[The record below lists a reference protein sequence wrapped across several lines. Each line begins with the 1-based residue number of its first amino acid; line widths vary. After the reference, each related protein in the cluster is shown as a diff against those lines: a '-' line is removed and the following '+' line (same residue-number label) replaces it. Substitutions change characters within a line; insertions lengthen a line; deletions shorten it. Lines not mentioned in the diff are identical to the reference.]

1 MAKNWPRSFG
11 ETNMSFGSK
20 LLFISTLALSAS
32 VAAGD
37 GGSRYTGEHFA
48 TRSQVLARNGMAATS
63 HPIASLIAVDILK
76 KGGSAVD
83 AAIAANAMLALVEP
97 YACGIGGDL
106 FAMVWDPQAE
116 ELTAYNGSGRTSA
129 GLEFGALQAALGDED
144 SIPDFGPL
152 TVTVPGAVDGWFA
165 LHKRYGKLPMA
176 ELLAPAIAYALEGVP
191 ITEVDATL
199 WAEAMAWL
207 AESDLPESQLE
218 ELRRIYLV
226 DGKPPPA
233 GSVFRNPQLAGSYQ
247 RLAAGGRD
255 SFYSGETGQL
265 IVDAVGQAGGFLQA
279 SDFAQH
285 KGEWVAPVSVNYHGY
300 DVFELPP
307 NSQGIAAL
315 QMLKLLEAYPLAEL
329 GRGNADFWHYF
340 IESSKLAYEDRARFY
355 ADPAFTDIPLGWLLS
370 DDYAEQRRR
379 LINPQQAAMELP
391 AGAPPPH
398 GDTTFLV
405 VADSTGMMVS
415 LIQSNFWEFG
425 SGLVAPGT
433 GFVLQNRGSSFA
445 MNKGH
450 ANAYA
455 PGKRPFHTIIPAFVM
470 KDGAPLMAFGVMG
483 GYLQPQAHVQILINM
498 IDLGM
503 NVQEAGDAARLV
515 HSSDSQPTGSKMKD
529 GGTVYVEAGVAD
541 AVVIELQRRGHT
553 VVHGQRSY
561 VGSYGGYQA
570 IWREPQTGV
579 YHGASEMRYDGA
591 AIGY

>member
-1 MAKNWPRSFG
+1 
-11 ETNMSFGSK
+11 MSFGPK
-20 LLFISTLALSAS
+20 LLFFSALALSAS

-106 FAMVWDPQAE
+106 FAMVWDPEAE
-116 ELTAYNGSGRTSA
+116 ELTAYNGSGRTPA
-129 GLEFGALQAALGDED
+129 GLEFEALQTALGDEA
-144 SIPDFGPL
+144 SVPDFGPL

-176 ELLAPAIAYALEGVP
+176 ELMAPAIAYALEGVP

-226 DGKPPPA
+226 DGEPPSA
-233 GSVFRNPQLAGSYQ
+233 GTVFRNPQLAGSYQ

-265 IVDAVGQAGGFLQA
+265 IVAGVRQAGGFLQA
-279 SDFAQH
+279 SDFALH
-285 KGEWVAPVSVNYHGY
+285 KGEWVTPVSVNYRGY

-315 QMLKLLEAYPLAEL
+315 QMLNLLEAYPLAEL
-329 GRGNADFWHYF
+329 GRDNADFWHYF

-391 AGAPPPH
+391 SGAPPSH

-445 MNKGH
+445 MDKDH

-470 KDGAPLMAFGVMG
+470 KDGVPLMAFGVMG

-529 GGTVYVEAGVAD
+529 GGTVHIEAGVAD

-570 IWREPQTGV
+570 IWRDPQTGV